1 MNKLKNKTAFISG
14 ASSGIGK
21 ASAAAFA
28 SEGANLILAARRI
41 ERLKELENELVNKY
55 NIKVLSLQLDVRKLS
70 DVKKAIASLKDDWRN
85 IDILLNNAGLAR
97 GLSKIYEG
105 DTDQW
110 DEMIDTNI
118 KGLLYVSRSIIPLMV
133 ERQRGHIINLGSL
146 AGHESYP
153 NGNVYCA
160 TKYAVKGLSKGMR
173 FDLYDKNIRVTSVD
187 PGMVVTEFSEVRF
200 SGDKAKADKVYE
212 GIKPLSAED
221 IADTILWCATRPE
234 HININE
240 VLITPTAQASVSYVN
255 RK

>member
-70 DVKKAIASLKDDWRN
+70 EVKKAIASLKDDWRN